1 MGYESGYIA
10 LFDHVSGNM
19 VQTYKI
25 ADSMVTCL
33 VAHQLET
40 KLICASDSGLVVYDF
55 KAK

>member
-10 LFDHVSGNM
+10 FFDHVSGNM